1 MVFGTD
7 MPHGDRERFAGRE
20 LVKRKDISD
29 SAKAAMLESNP
40 KRLYG
45 LS

>member
-1 MVFGTD
+1 LT
-7 MPHGDRERFAGRE
+7 
-20 LVKRKDISD
+20 KRIDISD
-29 SAKAAMLESNP
+29 SAKAAILDANP